1 MKQIG
6 VVFGYT
12 FRDAVRKKAFRISTI
27 IILLLI
33 LLLCALPRIINA
45 FADDGEEGDVEAAIP
60 GEYSGKCYYVEDGIH
75 IEGAVEAL
83 QAAMPHTEIL
93 PLEKDGAEEIR
104 TSIKDDPNLSMISV
118 SEKDGLPY
126 ITVTIKDFMSGISQ
140 TTAAETLS
148 STYLIHLLTE
158 NGVTEEMAALS
169 QSSLPSEVESV
180 GSMNVSGYAIGIV
193 LTMLMFFA
201 IYYYGYGVSMSVATE
216 KTSRVMETL
225 VVSAE
230 PSNILIGKCLAMGAL
245 GLCQFS
251 LIIAFA
257 ACCWRLLIPSD
268 FQLFGMPLSLS
279 AFTLPSAILIL
290 LYFILGYSLYAVMNS
305 VCGAS
310 VSKIEDVQSAMMP
323 VMLITMLSFYFGYF
337 SSISSSG
344 NGTLQKAAIY
354 IPFSSPFIV
363 PFRLLNG
370 DIPSMDIAISIA
382 ALVATIAVVL
392 MISIRIYSAS
402 VLHYGDRLRL
412 KDWKNLAK

>member
-12 FRDAVRKKAFRISTI
+12 FRDAVRKKAFRVSTI

-33 LLLCALPRIINA
+33 LLLCSLPRIIGA
-45 FADDGEEGDVEAAIP
+45 FSDDSSADDAEAVP
-60 GEYSGKCYYVEDGIH
+60 GSYSGKCYYTEDGVH
-75 IEGAVEAL
+75 IEGAEEAL
-83 QAAMPHTEIL
+83 RAALPGMEIL
-93 PLEKDGAEEIR
+93 PIDAEKAESIRETVKEDPDISVISVTEKDGM
-104 TSIKDDPNLSMISV
+104 PL
-118 SEKDGLPY
+118 
-126 ITVTIKDFMSGISQ
+126 ITVTIKDFMSGVSQ
-140 TTAAETLS
+140 TAVTETLS
-148 STYLIHLLTE
+148 STYLVQLLME

-169 QSSLPSEVESV
+169 QSSLPTEVDLA
-180 GSMNVSGYAIGIV
+180 GNMNLSGYAIGIV
-193 LTMLMFFA
+193 LTLLMFFA

-225 VVSAE
+225 VVSAK

-251 LIIAFA
+251 LIIVFA
-257 ACCWRLLIPSD
+257 AACWRLLIPAD

-279 AFTLPSAILIL
+279 AFTLPSALLIL

-310 VSKIEDVQSAMMP
+310 VSKIEDVQAAMMP
-323 VMLITMLSFYFGYF
+323 VMLITMVSFYLGYF

-344 NGTLQKAAIY
+344 NGLLQKIAIY

-370 DIPSMDIAISIA
+370 DIPTGDIVISIVALVIAIV
-382 ALVATIAVVL
+382 LVL
-392 MISIRIYSAS
+392 MVSIKIYSAS
-402 VLHYGDRLRL
+402 VLHYGDRLKL
-412 KDWKNLAK
+412 KDWKTLAK